1 MPDNT
6 RRARDEAFW
15 QTFADRYDR
24 HPAPVNL
31 ENGYFGRMS
40 RTVVED
46 YQRHIEQINNSN
58 SIYVRQRFEQHDSLD
73 IRAQL
78 AELIGV
84 RAQSIAFT
92 QNATAGLQSLIRNY
106 NRLEPGDQVLI
117 CDLEYDT
124 VKGAMRW
131 LARHRGVEVI
141 EIEHTHPA
149 SFDSLLATY
158 REAFIRYPKLK
169 LMALTHVTH
178 RTGLVM
184 PVQAIAALA
193 REHGVDIILDGAH
206 ALGQMEFDLE
216 ALGIAFAGYNLH
228 KWIGSPLTLGFLY
241 IAPQRLADIDPDMGE
256 MHFPLTETFVALR
269 ADIRNWRWAGV
280 PFYLRT
286 GKRMP
291 QKLSQIVIHFKEPS
305 HYIFAPEQRLQI
317 SNKLIIR
324 LQPDEGI
331 SLRVM
336 TKDQGLDKGM
346 QLRSGPLQLNFSD
359 TWRSARIPDAY
370 ERLLLEVMNG
380 NQNLFVRK
388 DEIEAAWKWCD
399 QLIAGWKKSGDAP
412 KPYAAGSWG
421 PMSSIA
427 LITRDGR
434 SWYGD
439 I

>member
-24 HPAPVNL
+24 HPGPMNL

-40 RTVVED
+40 RTVVEE
-46 YQRHIEQINNSN
+46 YQRNVELINNSN
-58 SIYVRQRFEQHDSLD
+58 SVYVRQRFEQHDSLD

-78 AELIGV
+78 AEMIGV

-92 QNATAGLQSLIRNY
+92 HNATASLQSLIRNY
-106 NRLEPGDQVLI
+106 KRLEPGDQVLI

-124 VKGAMRW
+124 VKSAMRW

-149 SFDSLLATY
+149 SFESLLATY
-158 REAFIRYPKLK
+158 REAFMRHPKLK

-193 REHGVDIILDGAH
+193 REHDVDIILDGAH
-206 ALGQMEFDLE
+206 ALGQIEFDLE

-256 MHFPLTETFVALR
+256 MHFPLN
-269 ADIRNWRWAGV
+269 DIRSRTPYSTPNIPALMTLPLVFEEHRALGGAAAKGARV
-280 PFYLRT
+280 NYLRNLWVT
-286 GKRMP
+286 AVRNLPGIEVTTP
-291 QKLSQIVIHFKEPS
+291 DDP
-305 HYIFAPEQRLQI
+305 RLYC
-317 SNKLIIR
+317 
-324 LQPDEGI
+324 GI
-331 SLRVM
+331 TSMRF
-336 TKDQGLDKGM
+336 TRHDDQQAM
-346 QLRSGPLQLNFSD
+346 
-359 TWRSARIPDAY
+359 A
-370 ERLLLEVMNG
+370 ERLLNDY
-380 NQNLFVRK
+380 NLFTVVRNGAACGPCIRITPSLTTTAA
-388 DEIEAAWKWCD
+388 EI
-399 QLIAGWKKSGDAP
+399 QSLIL
-412 KPYAAGSWG
+412 
-421 PMSSIA
+421 A
-427 LITRDGR
+427 LNELR
-434 SWYGD
+434 
-439 I
+439 